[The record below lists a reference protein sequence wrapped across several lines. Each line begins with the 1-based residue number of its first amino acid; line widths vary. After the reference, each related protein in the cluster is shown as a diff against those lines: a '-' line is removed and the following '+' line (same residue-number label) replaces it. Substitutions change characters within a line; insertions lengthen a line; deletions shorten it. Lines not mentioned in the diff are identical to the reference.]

1 MKFGSV
7 VRIWTYF
14 LKRCDRISLMK
25 MAKMTGRTE
34 AKIFSELMAI
44 VLRMT
49 RSTSARCV
57 GLPNIDLN
65 HSRPT
70 KSDTASGMPGRKL

>member
-1 MKFGSV
+1 MKAMSDQDPADE
-7 VRIWTYF
+7 VRQRGQNLDIL

-57 GLPNIDLN
+57 GLPNTI
-65 HSRPT
+65 
-70 KSDTASGMPGRKL
+70 